1 MNPST
6 ALATVLVDELARCG
20 LAEAVVAPG
29 SRNAPLAM
37 ALWEHAERSAGRL
50 RLHVRIDE
58 RSAAFLALG
67 LAKVSGR
74 PVAVVCT
81 SGTAAAHF
89 HAAVIEAG
97 EAGVPLLVLTAD
109 RPPELR
115 GTGANQTIDQL
126 KLYGDAVRWFCEVGV
141 PEARPGMN
149 AYWRSLACRAWASAS
164 GAAGTAPGPVHLNLP
179 LREPLV
185 PATAGAGD
193 PGGEGRGAGDPGEG
207 LAGEA
212 TGWPEPLA
220 GRPGG
225 GPWTV
230 IGGTTAPAALE
241 LPWTERGV
249 VICGDGSADPAAL
262 QQLAGEAGWPV
273 LAEPSSGA
281 RAGPNAPAAYPY
293 LLDSPEFVAAH
304 RPDLIISAGL
314 PGLSRGQLAYLKA
327 ASPSGAAPRHVVV
340 AQAPGRWAD
349 PARTATDVAAAVRLA
364 GPGPS
369 GSTGWLASWLAAG
382 EAAAAAAA
390 GILGADD
397 ALSEPRLARDL
408 AAALPDGALLWA
420 ASSLPIRDLDQQMAP
435 RAGVTV
441 LANRGASGIDGLISS
456 ACGAAL
462 AHQRAGGGP
471 AVALLGD
478 LAFLHDA
485 PGLFAGPD
493 EPRPDLVLVVVNN
506 DGGGIF
512 SLLEQ
517 AAFPGPFERVFG
529 TPHRGALAQAA
540 AAAGCPRR
548 SWTGPPAWPVRCAGT
563 ATGPGP
569 GSGWWRCGPAG
580 WRERRCAA
588 ACGWRARPRRAR
600 LPVPARPTRA
610 REARPARSEPVRRAR
625 LSGLPGP
632 GQASSANC
640 MGRNLAWVSA
650 SSAAG
655 SEPLT
660 MPPPANSRARAP
672 STSAQRS
679 AMPHSPLPC
688 ASTQPTGPA

>member
-1 MNPST
+1 MNPAT

-37 ALWEHAERSAGRL
+37 ALWEEAARSAGRL

-67 LAKVSGR
+67 LAKLSRR

-115 GTGANQTIDQL
+115 GTGANQTVDQL

-149 AYWRSLACRAWASAS
+149 AYWRSLACRAWASA
-164 GAAGTAPGPVHLNLP
+164 AGTAGTMPGPVHLNLS

-185 PATAGAGD
+185 PDRAGAGPSD
-193 PGGEGRGAGDPGEG
+193 QAAAGHAAED
-207 LAGEA
+207 A
-212 TGWPEPLA
+212 GWPGPLA
-220 GRPGG
+220 GREGG
-225 GPWTV
+225 MPWTV
-230 IGGTTAPAALE
+230 IGGAQPPPVLE

-262 QQLAGEAGWPV
+262 LRLAAEAGWPV

-281 RAGPNAPAAYPY
+281 RTGPGALAAYPY
-293 LLDSPEFVAAH
+293 LLESPEFVARH
-304 RPDLIISAGL
+304 RPEVIVSAGR
-314 PGLSRGQLAYLKA
+314 PGLSRAQLGYLKTA
-327 ASPSGAAPRHVVV
+327 APGGAPPRHVVI
-340 AQAPGRWAD
+340 AQGPGHWAD

-364 GPGPS
+364 GARPA
-369 GSTGWLASWLAAG
+369 GSGWLASWLAAD
-382 EAAAAAAA
+382 AAACDAASA
-390 GILGADD
+390 ILDADE
-397 ALSEPRLARDL
+397 APSEPRLARDL
-408 AAALPDGALLWA
+408 AADLPDGALLWA

-441 LANRGASGIDGLISS
+441 LASRGASGIDGLISS
-456 ACGAAL
+456 ASGAAL

-471 AVALLGD
+471 AAALLGD

-485 PGLFAGPD
+485 PGLFAGPE
-493 EPRPDLVLVVVNN
+493 EPRPDLLLVVVNN

-512 SLLEQ
+512 SMLEQ
-517 AAFPGPFERVFG
+517 AAFPAPFERVFG
-529 TPHRGALAQAA
+529 TPHGGALGQVA
-540 AAAGCPRR
+540 AAAGVPAVTLERA
-548 SWTGPPAWPVRCAGT
+548 SDLAGALKGEGLPGTGIRMVEVRTSRAAGT
-563 ATGPGP
+563 ALRGRLRAACT
-569 GSGWWRCGPAG
+569 
-580 WRERRCAA
+580 AA
-588 ACGWRARPRRAR
+588 A
-600 LPVPARPTRA
+600 
-610 REARPARSEPVRRAR
+610 
-625 LSGLPGP
+625 
-632 GQASSANC
+632 
-640 MGRNLAWVSA
+640 
-650 SSAAG
+650 
-655 SEPLT
+655 
-660 MPPPANSRARAP
+660 ARAG
-672 STSAQRS
+672 R
-679 AMPHSPLPC
+679 
-688 ASTQPTGPA
+688 G

>member
-6 ALATVLVDELARCG
+6 AFATVLVDELARCG

-29 SRNAPLAM
+29 SRNAPLAI

-67 LAKVSGR
+67 LAKVSRR

-89 HAAVIEAG
+89 HAAVIEAD
-97 EAGVPLLVLTAD
+97 EAAVPLLVLTAD

-185 PATAGAGD
+185 PDIAPGSAHTNLPLSEPPDSDTEGAGG
-193 PGGEGRGAGDPGEG
+193 PGVGEPGAAP
-207 LAGEA
+207 AGEA
-212 TGWPEPLA
+212 GGWPEPLA

-225 GPWTV
+225 EPWTV
-230 IGGTTAPAALE
+230 IGGTTVPPVLE

-262 QQLAGEAGWPV
+262 LRLAGEAGWPV

-281 RAGPNAPAAYPY
+281 RAGPGALAAYPY

-304 RPDLIISAGL
+304 APDLIVSSGR
-314 PGLSRGQLAYLKA
+314 PGLSRGQLAYLKT

-349 PARTATDVAAAVRLA
+349 PARTATEVAAAVRLA
-364 GPGPS
+364 GPVPS
-369 GSTGWLASWLAAG
+369 GGTGWLASWLAAD
-382 EAAAAAAA
+382 EAAATAAA

-397 ALSEPRLARDL
+397 TLSEPRLARDL

-420 ASSLPIRDLDQQMAP
+420 ASSLLIRDLDQQMTP

-529 TPHRGALAQAA
+529 TPHRGALAQVA
-540 AAAGCPRR
+540 AAAGLSATILDRASGLAGALRGDGQRP
-548 SWTGPPAWPVRCAGT
+548 GPGIRVVEVRTSRAAGT
-563 ATGPGP
+563 ALRGRLRAACT
-569 GSGWWRCGPAG
+569 
-580 WRERRCAA
+580 AA
-588 ACGWRARPRRAR
+588 A
-600 LPVPARPTRA
+600 
-610 REARPARSEPVRRAR
+610 
-625 LSGLPGP
+625 
-632 GQASSANC
+632 GQA
-640 MGRNLAWVSA
+640 
-650 SSAAG
+650 
-655 SEPLT
+655 
-660 MPPPANSRARAP
+660 ARAP
-672 STSAQRS
+672 TR
-679 AMPHSPLPC
+679 
-688 ASTQPTGPA
+688 PAP